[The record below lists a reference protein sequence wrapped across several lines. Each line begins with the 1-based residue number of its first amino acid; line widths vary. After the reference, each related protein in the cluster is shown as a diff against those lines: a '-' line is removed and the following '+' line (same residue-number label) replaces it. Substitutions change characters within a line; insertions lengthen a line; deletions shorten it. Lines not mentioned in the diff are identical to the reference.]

1 MIKFYLNSFQAGTVV
16 GFFNGLHIELEDTL
30 KNPELEMT
38 PYKVWND
45 WDDKEALLTLPKGI
59 SFLQMCFKALLTM
72 TDSNTIK
79 KYCNNAHLLIGIILG
94 KHKMITIN

>member
-1 MIKFYLNSFQAGTVV
+1 MV

-45 WDDKEALLTLPKGI
+45 WDDKEALLTLPKGKL
-59 SFLQMCFKALLTM
+59 SVYNLFYLF
-72 TDSNTIK
+72 DIK
-79 KYCNNAHLLIGIILG
+79 
-94 KHKMITIN
+94 

>member
-1 MIKFYLNSFQAGTVV
+1 MLTQVFKDGYSLIYFVSLQAGTVV

-45 WDDKEALLTLPKGI
+45 WDDKEALLTLP
-59 SFLQMCFKALLTM
+59 
-72 TDSNTIK
+72 
-79 KYCNNAHLLIGIILG
+79 IGKLRSQNMFGFSQIE
-94 KHKMITIN
+94 

>member
-1 MIKFYLNSFQAGTVV
+1 METLLKTVQRLQFNFVLLQAGTVV

-45 WDDKEALLTLPKGI
+45 WDDKEALLTLPIGKV
-59 SFLQMCFKALLTM
+59 KHVRVY
-72 TDSNTIK
+72 SN
-79 KYCNNAHLLIGIILG
+79 
-94 KHKMITIN
+94 

>member
-1 MIKFYLNSFQAGTVV
+1 VV

-45 WDDKEALLTLPKGI
+45 WDDKEALLTLPKGKL
-59 SFLQMCFKALLTM
+59 SAYNLFYLF
-72 TDSNTIK
+72 
-79 KYCNNAHLLIGIILG
+79 
-94 KHKMITIN
+94 